1 MTTFPDSHRDLLVA
15 QVASLA
21 TIGANGFPQQ
31 TEIWFLY
38 DEAEDKVKLSMNSSR
53 LKTKNLR
60 RRPQCSLLILD
71 LQNPY
76 RYLEV
81 RGTARLEPDDDYA
94 FAAMVG
100 AKYNADLKVHD
111 APGDTR
117 VAITI
122 DRHDFMSARLN
133 GRRTQ
138 SNHVDEGLQSQH

>member
-1 MTTFPDSHRDLLVA
+1 MTTFPDSHRDLLDE

-21 TIGANGFPQQ
+21 TIGANGFPQL

-38 DEAEDKVKLSMNSSR
+38 DDAADRLKLSMNSSR

-81 RGTARLEPDDDYA
+81 RGTAQLEPDDD
-94 FAAMVG
+94 
-100 AKYNADLKVHD
+100 
-111 APGDTR
+111 
-117 VAITI
+117 
-122 DRHDFMSARLN
+122 
-133 GRRTQ
+133 
-138 SNHVDEGLQSQH
+138 

>member
-1 MTTFPDSHRDLLVA
+1 MTAFPDSHRDLLDA

-21 TIGANGFPQQ
+21 TIGANGFPQL

-38 DEAEDKVKLSMNSSR
+38 DDAEDKLKLSMNSSR

-81 RGTARLEPDDDYA
+81 RGTAEFESDDDYA
-94 FAAMVG
+94 FAAKVG
-100 AKYNADLKVHD
+100 SKYNADLKVHD
-111 APGDTR
+111 GPGETR

-122 DRHDFMSARLN
+122 EPINVYAVDMS
-133 GRRTQ
+133 G
-138 SNHVDEGLQSQH
+138 